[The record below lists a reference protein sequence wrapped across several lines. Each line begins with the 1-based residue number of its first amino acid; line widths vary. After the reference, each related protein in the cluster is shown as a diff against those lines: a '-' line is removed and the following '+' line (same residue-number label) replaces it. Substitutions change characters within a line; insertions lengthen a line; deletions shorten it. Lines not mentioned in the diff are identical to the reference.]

1 MRIRNTLC
9 FGVFL
14 CGLTPALARGQA
26 AAELRDRPRDARGW
40 PTQAVRAGHSMVATD
55 EELGSEAGVEILRR
69 GGNAVDAAVAVAFAL
84 AVVEPVAG
92 NIGGGGFMLI
102 RDPGGTVRALDYR
115 EAAPRRATP
124 GMYVDSTGKPA
135 ASSLTGHLSVGVP
148 GSVAGLW
155 EAHRKY
161 GKLRWKDLVAPA
173 IVLARDGH
181 VLDGPRSHQ
190 IAREASRLARFPA
203 SRAQFLQNGEAP
215 PAGTRFVQAE
225 LARTLELIADS
236 GPKVFYRGQ
245 IADLMVREMERG
257 GGLITRDDLGRYRA
271 KWRAPLQI
279 DYRGY
284 TVYTMPPPSGGGVT
298 LAEILN
304 TMEGFGPLPAFG
316 SARLLHLQAEA
327 MRRAYADRNAFLG
340 DPDFVS
346 LPLKRLVSK
355 AYAAELRAA
364 IDPGRATG
372 TTSAPVVEAE
382 EDTSTTHYSIVDAD
396 GGAVSCTTTLNND
409 FGSAVT
415 VTGAGFLLNDEMD
428 DFATAPGK
436 PNLYGLVQGEANAI
450 APGKRMLSAMTPSI
464 VLDTVGR
471 LFIVLGSPGGS
482 RIPTAVYQVLSNM
495 IDQGMPL
502 ASAVAAPRLHH
513 QALPDTL
520 YLERDGFVQPA
531 IDSLVAM
538 GHNVSVWSYK
548 TEVNAVAR
556 TAAGWVGVADPR
568 RGGGAAGY

>member
-1 MRIRNTLC
+1 MRMPLLVTIALLGACASSSVPAPQPAPTPS
-9 FGVFL
+9 GAAAPA
-14 CGLTPALARGQA
+14 TPAPGVPPAPG
-26 AAELRDRPRDARGW
+26 P
-40 PTQAVRAGHSMVATD
+40 ATD
-55 EELGSEAGVEILRR
+55 RATRRALIASDWPLTGRAKPVASRHAMVVSGHPLASDVGVAILRR
-69 GGNAVDAAVAVAFAL
+69 GGNAVDAAVAVAVAL
-84 AVVEPVAG
+84 ARLEPVAG
-92 NIGGGGFMLI
+92 DI
-102 RDPGGTVRALDYR
+102 RAG
-115 EAAPRRATP
+115 
-124 GMYVDSTGKPA
+124 
-135 ASSLTGHLSVGVP
+135 GVP
-148 GSVAGLW
+148 AT
-155 EAHRKY
+155 AR
-161 GKLRWKDLVAPA
+161 
-173 IVLARDGH
+173 ARDGH
-181 VLDGPRSHQ
+181 VWDGPRSHQ
-190 IAREASRLARFPA
+190 IAGEASGLARFPA

-355 AYAAELRAA
+355 SYAAELRAA

-382 EDTSTTHYSIVDAD
+382 EDTSTTNYSIVDAD
-396 GGAVSCTTTLNND
+396 GVAVSCTTTLNND

-464 VLDTVGR
+464 VLDPR
-471 LFIVLGSPGGS
+471 ESLLLVLGSPGGS
-482 RIPTAVYQVLSNM
+482 RIPTAVYQVISNV
-495 IDQGMPL
+495 IDQEMPL
-502 ASAVAAPRLHH
+502 ADAVAAPRLHH
-513 QALPDTL
+513 QALPDLIT
-520 YLERDGFVQPA
+520 
-531 IDSLVAM
+531 
-538 GHNVSVWSYK
+538 W
-548 TEVNAVAR
+548 
-556 TAAGWVGVADPR
+556 
-568 RGGGAAGY
+568 

>member
-1 MRIRNTLC
+1 MRMPLLVTVALLGAC
-9 FGVFL
+9 ASSSVPAPQPAPTPSGAAAPA
-14 CGLTPALARGQA
+14 TPAPGVAPAPG
-26 AAELRDRPRDARGW
+26 P
-40 PTQAVRAGHSMVATD
+40 ATD
-55 EELGSEAGVEILRR
+55 RATRHALIASDWPLTGRAKPVASRHAMVVSGHPLASDVGVEILRR

-135 ASSLTGHLSVGVP
+135 ASSLTGHLSVAVP

-190 IAREASRLARFPA
+190 IAREAPRLARFPA
-203 SRAQFLQNGEAP
+203 SRAQFLRNGEAP

-225 LARTLELIADS
+225 LAHTLELIADS

-245 IADLMVREMERG
+245 IAELLVREMERG
-257 GGLITRDDLGRYRA
+257 GGLITRDDLARYRA

-284 TVYTMPPPSGGGVT
+284 TIYTMPPPSGGGVT

-340 DPDFVS
+340 DPDFVQM
-346 LPLKRLVSK
+346 PLERLLSK
-355 AYAAELRAA
+355 TYAAGLRAE
-364 IDPGRATG
+364 IDPGRATPTTPAAGARSEG
-372 TTSAPVVEAE
+372 TE
-382 EDTSTTHYSIVDAD
+382 TTHFSVVDSA
-396 GGAVSCTTTLNND
+396 GNAVSCTTTLNND

-415 VTGAGFLLNDEMD
+415 
-428 DFATAPGK
+428 
-436 PNLYGLVQGEANAI
+436 
-450 APGKRMLSAMTPSI
+450 
-464 VLDTVGR
+464 
-471 LFIVLGSPGGS
+471 
-482 RIPTAVYQVLSNM
+482 
-495 IDQGMPL
+495 
-502 ASAVAAPRLHH
+502 
-513 QALPDTL
+513 
-520 YLERDGFVQPA
+520 
-531 IDSLVAM
+531 
-538 GHNVSVWSYK
+538 
-548 TEVNAVAR
+548 
-556 TAAGWVGVADPR
+556 
-568 RGGGAAGY
+568 

>member
-1 MRIRNTLC
+1 MRMPLLVTIALLGACASSSVPAPQPAPTPS
-9 FGVFL
+9 GAAAPA
-14 CGLTPALARGQA
+14 TPAPGVAPAPG
-26 AAELRDRPRDARGW
+26 P
-40 PTQAVRAGHSMVATD
+40 ATD
-55 EELGSEAGVEILRR
+55 RATRHALIASDWPLTGRAKPVASRHAMVVSGHPLASDVGVAILRR

-135 ASSLTGHLSVGVP
+135 ASSLTGHLSVAVP
-148 GSVAGLW
+148 GSGAGLW

-161 GKLRWKDLVAPA
+161 GKLPWKELVAPA
-173 IVLARDGH
+173 IALARDGH

-190 IAREASRLARFPA
+190 IGREASRLARFPA
-203 SRAQFLQNGEAP
+203 SRAQFLRNGEAP
-215 PAGTRFVQAE
+215 PPGSRFVQAE
-225 LARTLELIADS
+225 LAHTLELIADS

-245 IADLMVREMERG
+245 IAGLMVREMERG
-257 GGLITRDDLGRYRA
+257 GGLITRDDLARYRA

-284 TVYTMPPPSGGGVT
+284 TIYTM
-298 LAEILN
+298 
-304 TMEGFGPLPAFG
+304 LPAFG

-355 AYAAELRAA
+355 SYAAELRAA

-415 VTGAGFLLNDEMD
+415 VSGAGFLLNDEMD

-450 APGKRMLSAMTPSI
+450 
-464 VLDTVGR
+464 
-471 LFIVLGSPGGS
+471 
-482 RIPTAVYQVLSNM
+482 
-495 IDQGMPL
+495 
-502 ASAVAAPRLHH
+502 
-513 QALPDTL
+513 
-520 YLERDGFVQPA
+520 
-531 IDSLVAM
+531 
-538 GHNVSVWSYK
+538 
-548 TEVNAVAR
+548 
-556 TAAGWVGVADPR
+556 
-568 RGGGAAGY
+568 

>member
-1 MRIRNTLC
+1 MRMPLVVTIALLGAC
-9 FGVFL
+9 ASSSVPAPQPAP
-14 CGLTPALARGQA
+14 TPSGA
-26 AAELRDRPRDARGW
+26 AAPAAPPQGLAPAAGPATARTTSRALIASGW
-40 PTQAVRAGHSMVATD
+40 PLTGRAKPVASRQAMVVSGHPLASDV
-55 EELGSEAGVEILRR
+55 GVEILRR

-135 ASSLTGHLSVGVP
+135 ASSLTGHLSVAVP

-161 GKLRWKDLVAPA
+161 GKLPWRALVAPA
-173 IVLARDGH
+173 IALARDGH

-215 PAGTRFVQAE
+215 PAGTR
-225 LARTLELIADS
+225 L
-236 GPKVFYRGQ
+236 
-245 IADLMVREMERG
+245 
-257 GGLITRDDLGRYRA
+257 
-271 KWRAPLQI
+271 
-279 DYRGY
+279 
-284 TVYTMPPPSGGGVT
+284 
-298 LAEILN
+298 
-304 TMEGFGPLPAFG
+304 
-316 SARLLHLQAEA
+316 LQAEA

-355 AYAAELRAA
+355 AYAAELRAS

-396 GGAVSCTTTLNND
+396 GGAVSCTTMLNND

-450 APGKRMLSAMTPSI
+450 APWKRMLSAMTPSI
-464 VLDTVGR
+464 VLDPR
-471 LFIVLGSPGGS
+471 ASLFLVLGSPGGS
-482 RIPTAVYQVLSNM
+482 RIPTAVYQVITNV
-495 IDQGMPL
+495 IDQEMSL
-502 ASAVAAPRLHH
+502 VDAVAAPRLHH
-513 QALPDTL
+513 QGLPDL
-520 YLERDGFVQPA
+520 IHVERAGFVPA
-531 IDSLVAM
+531 SIDSLEAM
-538 GHNVSVWSYK
+538 GHRVSAWGFK
-548 TEVNAVAR
+548 TDINAIMR